1 MMSQHDTKPI
11 VYVIDDDAS
20 IRIAIDDLLASIGLE
35 AVTFASASEFLEYNR
50 EKTRPSCLILDVRMP
65 GQSGTDFYRY
75 MRENGINIPVIFIT
89 GHGDISMGVKAIKDG
104 ALEFLT
110 KPFKDHELIEVVQ
123 RGIELEI
130 SQLASEEAQS
140 QLSAKE
146 KSLSQGESDVFKLV
160 VAGLLNK
167 QIAGELNISEITVKV
182 RRAKLMQKMEAN
194 SLVDLVRMYDALH
207 QEK

>member
-1 MMSQHDTKPI
+1 MSEHGTKPI
-11 VYVIDDDAS
+11 VFVIDDDAS
-20 IRIAIDDLLASIGLE
+20 IRIAIEDLLASIGLE

-75 MRENGINIPVIFIT
+75 TRENGINIPVIFIT

-123 RGIELEI
+123 RGIELETTK
-130 SQLASEEAQS
+130 LATEEAQA
-140 QLSAKE
+140 QLINKAKT
-146 KSLSQGESDVFKLV
+146 LSQGESDVFKLV

-182 RRAKLMQKMEAN
+182 RRAKLMHKMEAN

>member
-1 MMSQHDTKPI
+1 MSQHDTKPI

-20 IRIAIDDLLASIGLE
+20 IRIAIEDLLASIGLE
-35 AVTFASASEFLEYNR
+35 AVTFSSASEFLEYNR

>member
-1 MMSQHDTKPI
+1 MSQHDTKPI

>member
-1 MMSQHDTKPI
+1 MSQHDTKPI

-20 IRIAIDDLLASIGLE
+20 IRIAIEDLLASIGLE

-50 EKTRPSCLILDVRMP
+50 EKIRPSCLILDVRMP

-130 SQLASEEAQS
+130 NQLASEEAQS

>member
-1 MMSQHDTKPI
+1 MSEHGTKPI
-11 VYVIDDDAS
+11 VFVIDDDAS
-20 IRIAIDDLLASIGLE
+20 IRIAIEDLLASIGLE

-75 MRENGINIPVIFIT
+75 TRENGINIPVIFIT

-123 RGIELEI
+123 RGIELETTK
-130 SQLASEEAQS
+130 LATEEAQA
-140 QLSAKE
+140 QLINKAKT
-146 KSLSQGESDVFKLV
+146 LSQGESDVFKLV

-167 QIAGELNISEITVKV
+167 QVAGELNISEITVKV
-182 RRAKLMQKMEAN
+182 RRAKLMHKMEAN

>member
-1 MMSQHDTKPI
+1 MSQHDTKPI

-20 IRIAIDDLLASIGLE
+20 IRIAIEDLLASIGLE

-207 QEK
+207 KEK

>member
-1 MMSQHDTKPI
+1 MSQHDTKPI

-20 IRIAIDDLLASIGLE
+20 IRIAIEDLLASIGLE

-75 MRENGINIPVIFIT
+75 MRENSINIPVIFIT